1 MNILFSLP
9 KDVMWSFVYSCP
21 YFTLAL
27 NPLTVFFF
35 SPDRFQF
42 DNQPAV
48 CILSLSTISYW
59 ENNRVMLLPILVC
72 EN

>member
-27 NPLTVFFF
+27 NPLTVFF
-35 SPDRFQF
+35 SPDRFKF

-48 CILSLSTISYW
+48 CILSLSTI
-59 ENNRVMLLPILVC
+59 LLLGKQQSDVASNSC
-72 EN
+72 V